1 MKMFTRS
8 TSKSF
13 SRLTA
18 MLLLATAACTFSSCS
33 KDENSVAA
41 ISGLSVVNVSPT
53 LATYNVY
60 LNSTKV
66 STAALPFTGSINYFQ
81 ITPGINSVKFTT
93 ASSTESVLTK
103 SINLEADKAYS
114 LYLVDKADKL
124 DGFLV
129 SDDLTVATA
138 DKAAIRFINL
148 SPDAGTLTLNQISG
162 SSLSTDQAYKGVSA
176 FSNTEAKTYSLQ
188 IQDKAT
194 GTVLAKLE
202 NVTLTAGKIYT
213 IIAAGLVAPS
223 TNDQPLRISV
233 VTNN

>member
-1 MKMFTRS
+1 MKIFTRIN
-8 TSKSF
+8 SKPF
-13 SRLTA
+13 SRFSA
-18 MLLLATAACTFSSCS
+18 MLLLASAAWSFSSCS
-33 KDENSVAA
+33 KDDNTVPA

-60 LNSTKV
+60 LNSAKV

-114 LYLVDKADKL
+114 LYLINKADKL
-124 DGFLV
+124 DGLLI
-129 SDDLTVATA
+129 SDDLNAASA

-148 SPDAGTLTLNQISG
+148 SPDAGTLTLNQTG
-162 SSLSTDQAYKGVSA
+162 GNSLAADQAYKSASA
-176 FSNTEAKTYSLQ
+176 FSSTEAKTYSLE
-188 IQDKAT
+188 IRDKAT
-194 GTVLAKLE
+194 GNMLTKLE
-202 NVTLTAGKIYT
+202 NVKLTAGKIYT

-223 TNDQPLRISV
+223 TNDQSLRIIV
-233 VTNN
+233 VTNK